1 MTLNSALRS
10 MAAAARRA
18 ERESIR
24 RQREYARQMKQFA
37 KQQEIEQAALE
48 VEQYENRVTLLKS
61 MHQDCSNTWNWKE
74 VNDSPAPGEP
84 TKQNKYERIAV
95 ENLNK
100 YEPSIFDKLFRKV
113 DKKISAFKEQITISK
128 NKDEIEYKNN
138 LIKYEAEYKEW
149 TEIRDLSAK
158 ILAGDITAYK
168 EAIEQVNP
176 FSEISEIGSSIEFNI
191 SNRDLI
197 DITLNVNSSE
207 VIPFEEKTQLKS
219 GKLSIKEMP
228 KAKFYELYQDY
239 VCSCVLRVA
248 REIFALLPLEK
259 AIITAVAELL
269 NTKTGYFETQPI
281 LSVLI
286 PKATLDRLNF
296 ESIDPSDSMKNFRCN
311 MCFKKTAG
319 FDTVDKIIL

>member
-24 RQREYARQMKQFA
+24 RQREYGRQMKQYA
-37 KQQEIEQAALE
+37 KQQEIEFAALE
-48 VEQYENRVTLLKS
+48 VDQHENRVTILKS
-61 MHQDCSNTWNWKE
+61 MHQDCSDTWDWKT
-74 VNDSPAPGEP
+74 VNDSPPPKEP
-84 TKQNKYERIAV
+84 AKLDKYERIAV

-100 YEPSIFDKLFRKV
+100 YEPSFFDKLFRKV
-113 DKKISAFKEQITISK
+113 DKKTSAFNEQITISK
-128 NKDEIEYKNN
+128 NKDEVEYKNN

-149 TEIRDLSAK
+149 TEIGYLSTK
-158 ILAGDITAYK
+158 ILAGDIVAYK

-176 FSEISEIGSSIEFNI
+176 FSEISEIGSSIEFNV
-191 SNRDLI
+191 SSRDFI

-207 VIPFEEKTQLKS
+207 AIPSEEKSQLKS
-219 GKLSIKEMP
+219 GKLSVKEMP

-259 AIITAVAELL
+259 ALITAVAALL
-269 NTKTGYFETQPI
+269 NTKTGYLETQPI

-286 PKATLDRLNF
+286 PKETLYRLNF
-296 ESIDPSDSMKNFRCN
+296 ESIDPSDSMKNFKCN
-311 MCFKKTAG
+311 MSFKKTVG
-319 FDTVDKIIL
+319 FDIVDKIKL